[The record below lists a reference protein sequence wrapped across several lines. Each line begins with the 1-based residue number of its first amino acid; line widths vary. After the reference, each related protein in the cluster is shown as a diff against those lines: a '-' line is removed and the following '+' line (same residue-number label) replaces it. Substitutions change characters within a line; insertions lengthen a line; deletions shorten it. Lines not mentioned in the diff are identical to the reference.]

1 MYEKLSL
8 LSLMIMSFCFF
19 FIGSAP
25 AQAPIA
31 GKWKT
36 IDDETN
42 EPKSIVQIFEKD
54 GQYYGKVIELF
65 LKPDADPNPTCDK
78 CPDDDPRKTSPPW
91 GWKSSRT

>member
-1 MYEKLSL
+1 MKKLSL

-42 EPKSIVQIFEKD
+42 EPKSIVQIFEKTD
-54 GQYYGKVIELF
+54 NITAKSLNCSSNRMRIPTPPVINARMMT
-65 LKPDADPNPTCDK
+65 PG
-78 CPDDDPRKTSPPW
+78 KTSPPW